1 MRTLKLLYQSFKIF
15 LLNIYELFV
24 RFFYK
29 KLFIL
34 IFILQIIVAQT
45 SKNIFPKNVYDID
58 ANKIVISELS
68 KNKTVCLIT
77 VKSVNCPIC
86 IEQLIRI
93 RDKKDDFNKCNI
105 TFLVLAPGEESGI
118 RELRNKTDFPFPFIK
133 DRNLKISKRFDLAV
147 PPFEMI
153 PAVIIIDGDGSAQ
166 WIQTG
171 RYNDYYSDQA
181 LSDYLDCI
189 NWI

>member
-1 MRTLKLLYQSFKIF
+1 MFF
-15 LLNIYELFV
+15 LNIYELFV
-24 RFFYK
+24 RFFYI

-133 DRNLKISKRFDLAV
+133 DRNLRISKRFDLAV

-153 PAVIIIDGDGSAQ
+153 PAVIIINGDGSPE

>member
-1 MRTLKLLYQSFKIF
+1 MF

-93 RDKKDDFNKCNI
+93 RDKKDDFRKS
-105 TFLVLAPGEESGI
+105 TPSVSPKAFKYI
-118 RELRNKTDFPFPFIK
+118 R
-133 DRNLKISKRFDLAV
+133 
-147 PPFEMI
+147 
-153 PAVIIIDGDGSAQ
+153 
-166 WIQTG
+166 
-171 RYNDYYSDQA
+171 
-181 LSDYLDCI
+181 
-189 NWI
+189 

>member
-1 MRTLKLLYQSFKIF
+1 MF

-34 IFILQIIVAQT
+34 IFILQIIVAQP